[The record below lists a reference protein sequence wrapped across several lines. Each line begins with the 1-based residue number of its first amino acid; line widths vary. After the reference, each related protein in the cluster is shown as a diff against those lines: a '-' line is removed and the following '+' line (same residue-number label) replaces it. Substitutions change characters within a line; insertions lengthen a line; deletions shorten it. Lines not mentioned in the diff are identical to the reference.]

1 MAVSP
6 MAVSPMAVSPM
17 VANPTVDN
25 LMEVAH
31 LMVVDLPMGVVLLV
45 VAIHQTVVA
54 RLMVVAPTPSPMSR
68 AISPSKKSPLYLPV
82 PEPRLV
88 TLSAQDD

>member
-1 MAVSP
+1 MLPCLQMAVSP
-6 MAVSPMAVSPM
+6 MA
-17 VANPTVDN
+17 ANPTAGS
-25 LMEVAH
+25 LMEVVR

-45 VAIHQTVVA
+45 VAIHQT
-54 RLMVVAPTPSPMSR
+54 VVAPTPSPMSR